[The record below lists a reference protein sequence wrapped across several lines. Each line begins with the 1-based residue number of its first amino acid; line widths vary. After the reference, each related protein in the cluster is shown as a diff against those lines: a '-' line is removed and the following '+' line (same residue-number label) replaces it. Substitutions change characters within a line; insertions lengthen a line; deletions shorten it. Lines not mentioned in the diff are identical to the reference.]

1 MFIGFR
7 LVLSAIS
14 ILLCLVLFK
23 KIKKIKVGHERIEEI
38 ASYIHDGAMAFMRRQ
53 YRIIIYFALIVGGL
67 LAMTEFIPAL
77 EGAEGV
83 GWKSAIAFVVGA
95 LFSGLAGMGRHATR
109 HQSQS
114 RTTSAANTSGM
125 RSP

>member
-1 MFIGFR
+1 MHFENLSTTLLFIGLA

-14 ILLCLVLFK
+14 IFYAFVLFQ

-67 LAMTEFIPAL
+67 LAMTEFKLCP
-77 EGAEGV
+77 V
-83 GWKSAIAFVVGA
+83 S
-95 LFSGLAGMGRHATR
+95 
-109 HQSQS
+109 
-114 RTTSAANTSGM
+114 
-125 RSP
+125 